1 MNNPD
6 EPALEDRGG
15 RDSDKKK
22 GRGRKGMR
30 VATTAGIA
38 LGLTV
43 GGAGVAGAATN
54 GTGSKHAHPS
64 GKYASNGRARPS
76 GGTRTPGGRPGGRP
90 GGSNGRA
97 GARPAVVGTV
107 ATVVLL

>member
-38 LGLTV
+38 RASITPLTTSPDPDFSITS
-43 GGAGVAGAATN
+43 ANTAM
-54 GTGSKHAHPS
+54 
-64 GKYASNGRARPS
+64 
-76 GGTRTPGGRPGGRP
+76 
-90 GGSNGRA
+90 
-97 GARPAVVGTV
+97 
-107 ATVVLL
+107 LLNQSPMSLTTWPIQVYR